1 MNLNDMKVYAITYD
15 YKSLHCLSQ
24 DCYENDLIDFSIKL
38 PRNHAESYHDMW
50 HPPDFYHEKDNPIL
64 DTFFA
69 SFFKA
74 KFTFYDELFADQEM
88 IQLLQSYGEILPLP
102 LSDSDKKAY
111 VYHCM
116 NTIKN
121 EKEAL
126 LVHTGPKKHLLEK
139 TMSKEKIP
147 SRGLFLIYPSLYT
160 VENEELGV
168 ESNFKML
175 YDARRYTGLE
185 FVEMKLV

>member
-1 MNLNDMKVYAITYD
+1 MKVYAITYE
-15 YKSLHCLSQ
+15 YKSLHRLSQ
-24 DCYENDLIDFSIKL
+24 ECYEEDLIAFLLKL
-38 PRNHAESYHDMW
+38 PRNYAESYYDMW
-50 HPPDFYHEKDNPIL
+50 HPPEFYRQKDNPIL
-64 DTFFA
+64 NTFFA
-69 SFFKA
+69 SLSTT
-74 KFTFYDELFADQEM
+74 KFTFYEELLADQEM
-88 IQLLQSYGEILPLP
+88 IQLLQSNGEILPLP